1 MINLKRS
8 FPAPE
13 ILKEEKQK
21 KNGSYNQKE
30 VLDRLKQD
38 FHNKCYICETKP
50 GTLNI
55 EHLISHKGNKDLKFD
70 WENLFLSCGH
80 CNNIKL
86 NDYDN
91 ILDCTK
97 EDVENCISYRFEPL
111 LPKAK
116 VKIEALKDDDRVKK
130 TVELLDKVYNG
141 TTVLKNM
148 ESENIRKKLLDE
160 LMKFQKMIYNY
171 EYEDF
176 DEEDKL
182 MLLQKIKSSLK
193 DSSEYTAFKRWM
205 IKDVQDLKEELE
217 ITSDK

>member
-1 MINLKRS
+1 M
-8 FPAPE
+8 
-13 ILKEEKQK
+13 
-21 KNGSYNQKE
+21 KN
-30 VLDRLKQD
+30 
-38 FHNKCYICETKP
+38 
-50 GTLNI
+50 
-55 EHLISHKGNKDLKFD
+55 
-70 WENLFLSCGH
+70 
-80 CNNIKL
+80 
-86 NDYDN
+86 DN
-91 ILDCTK
+91 
-97 EDVENCISYRFEPL
+97 
-111 LPKAK
+111 
-116 VKIEALKDDDRVKK
+116 RVKK

-148 ESENIRKKLLDE
+148 ESENIRKRLLDE

-217 ITSDK
+217 IMSEK